1 MNTTSKIEIA
11 QMLREKTSMTVKD
24 FAKKNYVSRKT
35 LYDAFEGNSS
45 RRVRV
50 LIAKAVQIPP
60 SMLWAANAK
69 EKRIVDDIIYYTG
82 AI

>member
-1 MNTTSKIEIA
+1 MNTTKKLEIA
-11 QMLREKTSMTVKD
+11 QILREKTSMSVKD

-50 LIAKAVQIPP
+50 LIAKSVQIPP
-60 SMLWAANAK
+60 SMLWTENAK
-69 EKRIVDDIIYYTG
+69 EKRIIDDVIYYTG